1 MGTRLHWN
9 YSKVDSIEVTAV
21 CLECGSICISGASVL
36 PVGVSMNAQAV
47 EHDEVAFLELSVT
60 VVWLER
66 LIR

>member
-1 MGTRLHWN
+1 MGVFVFQGLP
-9 YSKVDSIEVTAV
+9 
-21 CLECGSICISGASVL
+21 VL
-36 PVGVSMNAQAV
+36 PVRVSMNAQAV